1 MSAHATAVSSRRTA
15 ADVAIQIVAQ
25 VANLVLGVL
34 VTALIVRGLGTV
46 RYGQWS
52 TLLAIIELVG
62 TIGNFGLEN
71 VAVRFATAEPE
82 REDLWIGAVT
92 TLRAALTV
100 PVIVLYVVAVL
111 VISRD
116 QTMMVA
122 GLVMTLLYLTGVWAT
137 LRVTFRLRVRNDIFV
152 GFVLANSVLWT
163 AAVVAITAAGGGMVP
178 LAIAFVTISVLVQG
192 ILGVFAFRAVRVRW
206 RGTRAL
212 WPKLA
217 KLSLL
222 VGIGS
227 TLTYAYGRVDQLLVF
242 EFAPHASEVGLYA
255 AMYKILDTAGFVP
268 VAVMTT
274 LFPIM
279 SGLYPSQPIRLHRL
293 IQLAID
299 YLTIVSLGG
308 LAFTVAAA
316 GAIVSLLFG
325 PAFHDGT
332 EALPVLMAAF
342 VPICIGFV
350 GGNMVLATGLQS
362 RYIWYAIVGLLVNVV
377 LNVAFIPVYGF
388 VAAAWVTLATEV
400 IVVSLT
406 LVTVLRK
413 IEMRLSL
420 AKIARAAAAATVSAF
435 VVWSL
440 RDAGASIA
448 WLLLAM
454 GALYPALLIAL
465 RALDLG
471 ELQELIRG
479 RKGNVSAADS

>member
-15 ADVAIQIVAQ
+15 ADVAVQIVAQ
-25 VANLVLGVL
+25 VANLVLGVV

-71 VAVRFATAEPE
+71 VAVRYATAEPE

-100 PVIVLYVVAVL
+100 PVIVLYIVAVL

-116 QTMMVA
+116 QTMMIA

-163 AAVVAITAAGGGMVP
+163 AAVIVITANGGGMVP

-192 ILGVFAFRAVRVRW
+192 ILGVFAFRAIRVRW

-212 WPKLA
+212 WPQLA

-242 EFAPHASEVGLYA
+242 EFAPHATEVGLYA

-279 SGLYPSQPIRLHRL
+279 SGLYPSQPIRLHKL

-308 LAFTVAAA
+308 LAFTIAAA

-325 PAFHDGT
+325 PAYHDGI

-362 RYIWYAIVGLLVNVV
+362 RYIWYAVVGLLVNVA
-377 LNVAFIPVYGF
+377 LNVALIPVYGF
-388 VAAAWVTLATEV
+388 MAAAWVTLATEL

-420 AKIARAAAAATVSAF
+420 SRIARSTAAAAVSAF
-435 VVWSL
+435 VVWRL

-454 GALYPALLIAL
+454 AALYPALLIAL
-465 RALDLG
+465 RAIDLG
-471 ELQELIRG
+471 ELQDLIRG
-479 RKGNVSAADS
+479 RKASASPVEG